1 MVVISLPAS
10 LLVLVTHERMA
21 VPFWSTVQAPHSA
34 IPHPNLVPVRP
45 RTSRKY
51 HSSGSSGSPSKECS
65 TPLTLN
71 RTISSPRLFLSAQD
85 QRITCRPTNPLD
97 QDTPSQCQCEVRPT

>member
-10 LLVLVTHERMA
+10 LLVTVTHERMA

-34 IPHPNLVPVRP
+34 MPHPNLVPVRP
-45 RTSRKY
+45 KTSRKY

-65 TPLTLN
+65 IPFTLN
-71 RTISSPRLFLSAQD
+71 RTMLI
-85 QRITCRPTNPLD
+85 PLGA
-97 QDTPSQCQCEVRPT
+97 S